1 MKSVILAG
9 RMKNGKDTVAEQLAR
24 EHGYV
29 VVGFADELKRTTAWL
44 FHMDD
49 VAFWGSSDERNR
61 PLVAPIDDERIDQ
74 AAREILGYR
83 GRVLAPNL
91 FQDRVTAVDIA
102 ERLRAALLPRAPI
115 TSARVLLQ
123 LMGTEF
129 GRVLWEDTWVNA
141 VEATRQMVA
150 MGVPY
155 FRRDGAQPQL
165 KTRLPPAPIVVPDGR
180 HKNETRYGYETLQ
193 CPVFWIDAERR
204 VPRDA
209 RFDHSSEPSRADLE
223 PYITDTIDNN
233 GTLDE
238 LAANVR
244 RAMSLHV
251 GV

>member
-9 RMKNGKDTVAEQLAR
+9 CMKNGKDTVAEQLAR
-24 EHGYV
+24 DHGYV
-29 VVGFADELKRTTAWL
+29 VVGFADALKRTTAWL
-44 FHMDD
+44 FQLDD
-49 VAFWGSSDERNR
+49 GAFWGSSDERNR
-61 PLVAPIDDERIDQ
+61 PFDAPIDYERIDQ
-74 AAREILGYR
+74 VARELLGYR
-83 GRVLAPNL
+83 GRVLALDL

-129 GRVLWEDTWVNA
+129 GRALWEDTWINA
-141 VEATRQMVA
+141 VETTRQMVA
-150 MGVPY
+150 KGVPY
-155 FRRDGAQPQL
+155 FRGDGVRSQL
-165 KTRLPPAPIVVPDGR
+165 KPCLAPAPIVVPDGR
-180 HKNETRYGYETLQ
+180 HKNEARYGYETLQ

-204 VPRDA
+204 VSRDPRFA
-209 RFDHSSEPSRADLE
+209 HTSEPTRADLE
-223 PYITDTIDNN
+223 PYVTDAIDNN

-244 RAMSLHV
+244 RAMFLHV